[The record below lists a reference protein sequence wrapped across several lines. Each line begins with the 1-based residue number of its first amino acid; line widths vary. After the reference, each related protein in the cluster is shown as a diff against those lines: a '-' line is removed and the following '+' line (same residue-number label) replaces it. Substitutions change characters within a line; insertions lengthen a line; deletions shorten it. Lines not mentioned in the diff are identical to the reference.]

1 MGKLVRDGIPE
12 LIQQSGRTPR
22 FSVLG
27 SLTSGARCATKL
39 DEGLLVR
46 CADTRDEVLDEA
58 ADVLEV
64 LSEIVA
70 LHKISLDAVV
80 ARAHAKRSQRVGS
93 LGGSGWKAWSQ
104 VLNHCRLQRR

>member
-1 MGKLVRDGIPE
+1 MGKLVRDGTPE

-27 SLTSGARCATKL
+27 ESDFRGALRDKL
-39 DEGLLVR
+39 DEEATELR

-80 ARAHAKRSQRVGS
+80 ARAHAKRSQRGGFTRRLWLEGVEPGS
-93 LGGSGWKAWSQ
+93 
-104 VLNHCRLQRR
+104 